1 MRLNLN
7 DNIRVKLTEH
17 GKDIYYHQYDRTNK
31 LLGREV
37 CKPSYPKV
45 DEDGYTTFQLWCF
58 IELYG
63 IHMGMT
69 LPNVIEP
76 LDIVFDEPTIEQE
89 RKTDGDTISR
99 QAAIGE
105 VAKWMLEYGG
115 EDEKRERVAL
125 GHVANGIKKLPSV
138 QPERCED
145 CKNFSKTRLLIPQP
159 ERKKGK
165 WVGAIEYC
173 KHLEE
178 TTGERYQPS
187 GLAGMIY
194 CNQCWQAS
202 DRRSNYCREC
212 GSYNWEEGDRT

>member
-69 LPNVIEP
+69 MPNVIEP
-76 LDIVFDEPTIEQE
+76 LDIVFDEPTIEPE

-99 QAAIGE
+99 QAAIDE
-105 VAKWMLEYGG
+105 ITEYGSG
-115 EDEKRERVAL
+115 DTIYMSVAEFKRRIEHLTPA
-125 GHVANGIKKLPSV
+125 
-138 QPERCED
+138 QPEIIRCQD
-145 CKNFSKTRLLIPQP
+145 CKYASPNGVYGCRLERFSAHDEGTRLFADDYCSKA
-159 ERKKGK
+159 ER
-165 WVGAIEYC
+165 
-173 KHLEE
+173 
-178 TTGERYQPS
+178 
-187 GLAGMIY
+187 
-194 CNQCWQAS
+194 
-202 DRRSNYCREC
+202 
-212 GSYNWEEGDRT
+212 RTDD